1 MGQLVFDH
9 KWKAAGLLFLIQA
22 WLAYDLFKR
31 ASFGVMVDGA
41 ILLGSVLLVLG
52 LVLYLC
58 SWVFWYMWEVAR
70 KRERKGG
77 AGRWVGLE
85 K

>member
-1 MGQLVFDH
+1 
-9 KWKAAGLLFLIQA
+9 
-22 WLAYDLFKR
+22 
-31 ASFGVMVDGA
+31 MVDGA